1 MNSPT
6 SPSELRT
13 ENRAVLRLVIYV
25 FGVILVSCFLLAL
38 NTGMFFALSQGIK
51 SLLPSMDGIS
61 QLIQYANYIGPIILL
76 YLEWYAWDV
85 ISSRRLP
92 SRTT

>member
-1 MNSPT
+1 VNTPT
-6 SPSELRT
+6 GQSDVRT

-25 FGVILVSCFLLAL
+25 FGVILVSSFLLAL

-61 QLIQYANYIGPIILL
+61 QLIQFANYIGPIILL

-92 SRTT
+92 SRAS

>member
-1 MNSPT
+1 MNTPT
-6 SPSELRT
+6 SSSDLRT

-25 FGVILVSCFLLAL
+25 FGVILVSSFLLAL
-38 NTGMFFALSQGIK
+38 NTGMFFALSQGTK

-61 QLIQYANYIGPIILL
+61 QLIQFANYICPIILL

-92 SRTT
+92 SRNS